1 MKEFLSN
8 KSLLIKISP
17 ILLILLAFSIRIYG
31 INWDQGHALHPDERM
46 IAMVA
51 GQISLDNLDPDF
63 YNYGS
68 LPIYILKLSSF
79 VTSSI
84 DGVIKH
90 IPTTASSYSGFPN
103 ILLVGRAL
111 SAFFDT
117 LTVLIVFLI
126 GKRIKGKNFGFL
138 AGFIY
143 AISVFPIQNA
153 HFYIVDPQMTFWMT
167 LTLFLAIKHAKE
179 PKPQHFLLLGLTS
192 GLAAATK
199 FTGVLTLSIP
209 FLLITV
215 NLVRE
220 FKKKPMLK
228 WAVTQIVNVFATL
241 SSAIIVFFI
250 TQPFVLINIK
260 KYWEQVSFQ
269 LRMNSDPTVFPYTI
283 QFINTPAYIHP
294 LQGIIVWGLG
304 LPLGILAILGVVYM
318 ARHLFTKRNI
328 FLFII
333 LGFALIFFT
342 ILGRSSVKFMRYYLP
357 LYPILALSTA
367 YLLNGFNKYLAP
379 HSKLRLA
386 YASIVAICVLIWPM
400 SFMHIYTKP
409 NPRIKATDWIN
420 STFPVGTAIA
430 TEHWDDII
438 PLENPNGYKIQQIEV
453 YNPESE
459 AKWTKINNILEE
471 SDYFI
476 ISSERVYK
484 SILNWPEKYPKTII
498 FYNDLLAGNSNFK
511 LYKTFSNYP
520 TIPVIGIEIPD
531 GDSPE
536 SMTIFDHPTV
546 FIFKKENV

>member
-1 MKEFLSN
+1 MKEFLNN
-8 KSLLIKISP
+8 KSLLIKLSTIS
-17 ILLILLAFSIRIYG
+17 LILLAFSLRIYG

-51 GQISLDNLDPDF
+51 GRISLDNLDPDF

-68 LPIYILKLSSF
+68 LPIYILKFSSF
-79 VTSSI
+79 VASSI

-90 IPTTASSYSGFPN
+90 IPTTASPYSGFPN

-167 LTLFLAIKHAKE
+167 LTLFLAIKYAKK
-179 PKPQHFLLLGLTS
+179 PKPQHFLLIGLTS

-199 FTGVLTLSIP
+199 FTGILTLSIP

-220 FKKKPMLK
+220 FKRKPMLK
-228 WAVTQIVNVFATL
+228 WAVPQIVNAFATI
-241 SSAIIVFFI
+241 SSAITIFFI

-260 KYWEQVSFQ
+260 QYWEQVSFQ

-294 LQGIIVWGLG
+294 LFGIIVWGLG
-304 LPLGILAILGVVYM
+304 LPLGILAILGVIYMTKHFVQRKNVY
-318 ARHLFTKRNI
+318 LF
-328 FLFII
+328 LI
-333 LGFALIFFT
+333 LGFTFIFFV
-342 ILGRSSVKFMRYYLP
+342 ILGRSAVKFMRYYLP
-357 LYPILALSTA
+357 LYSILAISTA
-367 YLLNGFNKYLAP
+367 YLLTGFNKYLHP
-379 HSKLRLA
+379 HKRLRAA
-386 YASIVAICVLIWPM
+386 YSLILAICILIWPI

-420 STFPVGTAIA
+420 STFPVGTVIT
-430 TEHWDDII
+430 TEHWDDIV
-438 PLENPNGYKIQQIEV
+438 PLENPNGYKIEQIEV
-453 YNPESE
+453 YNPESDT
-459 AKWTKINNILEE
+459 KWNKINSILSE

-484 SILNWPEKYPKTII
+484 SILNWPEKYPKTIK
-498 FYNDLLAGNSNFK
+498 FYNDLFAGNSNFK
-511 LYKTFSNYP
+511 LYKTFTDY
-520 TIPVIGIEIPD
+520 PVIPMLNIEIPD
-531 GDSPE
+531 GNSPE